1 MLMAAELGSGPWRH
15 CANTVPPL
23 SALTCRIVWHDIIA
37 SQQLLPM
44 ETSMTVS
51 RAGLCNAW
59 ASGTMTQCVCEF
71 RLGYRFFQGYVWFS
85 WFTTYANIHSHFS
98 VLVQKH
104 TLCKYP
110 NSTCRL
116 LKIASSEK
124 HLLCINMINLFF
136 LPKKFLIH
144 FKSK

>member
-71 RLGYRFFQGYVWFS
+71 RLGYRFCQGYVWFS
-85 WFTTYANIHSHFS
+85 WFTTYADIHSHFS

-110 NSTCRL
+110 NST
-116 LKIASSEK
+116 SSVK
-124 HLLCINMINLFF
+124 DCFVWKTSVVYKYLINLFF